1 MTEFELL
8 ITAIGS
14 DHFTTAPQPG
24 GSLLAQS
31 DPYFATSIIS
41 SLSSKVFTMKYGSKL
56 YKNFKNN

>member
-56 YKNFKNN
+56 